1 MNLLYNNFIIEKSN
15 KNSEDKIYNN
25 ISTEIIQTSII
36 DIFTTQTST
45 ISQEN
50 KEITLNSENMFKDCD
65 VIETIDSKILINLRY
80 II

>member
-45 ISQEN
+45 IS
-50 KEITLNSENMFKDCD
+50 
-65 VIETIDSKILINLRY
+65 
-80 II
+80 